1 MTEKTAAAPEKRK
14 WVRLTR
20 ACNNRCLFCLDADSI
35 WGEHLPLAEIE
46 ADLKRGRAEGC
57 RRVVLSGGE
66 PTIHPGFTAIVAK
79 ARKLGYTHVQAISN
93 GRMFCYGAFL
103 RRAVKSGLT
112 EITFSVHGATAAQH
126 DALVGVPGA
135 FAQTMLAV
143 ANAKKVPGLIVSSDI
158 VVNRLNA
165 DSVYDIVAMLHRL
178 GVDEYDLL
186 NLIPFGRAWENW
198 KRLSYSPAS
207 KKGMLEKV
215 FRFSES
221 VGAHV
226 WTNRFP
232 AAVLEG
238 NERYIQ
244 HPDKL
249 MDEVRGMRRPLE
261 AFLYSGEEMHCRGP
275 RCASCVMAQ
284 FCSDLELLRAEGSLK
299 TVPPPAC
306 LPEDRRRAKR
316 ITPRAGIMKVA
327 EFFIAERLTVK
338 GSACRGCRA
347 SAACRGARIK
357 TVMAAGFSALKPVR
371 AGRCRA

>member
-1 MTEKTAAAPEKRK
+1 MTERTAAPEKRK

-35 WGEHLPLAEIE
+35 CGEHLPLGEIE
-46 ADLKRGRAEGC
+46 ADLRRGRAEGC

-66 PTIHPGFTAIVAK
+66 PTIHPKFTAIVAK

-93 GRMFCYGAFL
+93 GRMFCYDGFL
-103 RRAVKSGLT
+103 KRAVAAGLT
-112 EITFSVHGATAAQH
+112 EITFSVHGATSGQH

-135 FAQTMLAV
+135 FAQTLLAI

-165 DSVYDIVAMLHRL
+165 DSVREIVGLLHRL

-198 KRLSYSPAS
+198 KKLSYDPAS
-207 KKGMLEKV
+207 KRKVLEKV

-221 VGAHV
+221 VNAHV

-244 HPDKL
+244 HPGKL

-261 AFLYSGEEMHCRGP
+261 AFLYAGEEMHCKGA

-299 TVPPPAC
+299 TVPAPAC
-306 LPEDRRRAKR
+306 LPEKRRAVKK
-316 ITPRAGIMKVA
+316 ITPRAGLMKVA

-338 GSACRGCRA
+338 GSACRRCRLGP
-347 SAACRGARIK
+347 ACRGARIW
-357 TVMAAGFSALKPVR
+357 TVMARGFSALKPVR
-371 AGRCRA
+371 SGRCVA